1 MVELG
6 FPDLQQ
12 KRRVVW
18 SRAVE
23 LDLFEEMQIAG
34 KVGNY
39 LSDAAGNHGV
49 LLSSSIFF
57 VPHSQADVPWRHTGP

>member
-1 MVELG
+1 
-6 FPDLQQ
+6 
-12 KRRVVW
+12 VW